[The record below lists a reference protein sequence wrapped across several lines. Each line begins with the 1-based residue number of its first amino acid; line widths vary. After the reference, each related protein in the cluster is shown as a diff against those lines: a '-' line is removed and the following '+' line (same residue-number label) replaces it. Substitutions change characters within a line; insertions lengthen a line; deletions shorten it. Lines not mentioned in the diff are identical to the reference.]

1 MFGPLTLVLVDRRI
15 RSLEAHVAEIKV
27 TQSNILNTLS
37 ELVAQIRGGSIVR
50 SPPYGHYQS
59 PSLGSPPTSTPTPT
73 VSHQHIND
81 IHQSSPITS
90 SGFPGSSTS
99 VRPHRTSVSFQPS
112 AFQPNQATPSGETQS
127 SVTPQPYVNSQGY
140 NQSQPPRM
148 NQGHSLPPFSSIQ
161 AMGAPSAQSNN
172 VSSIRFQAP
181 SNTHLQRQ
189 SLKHSGLKRPLSSS
203 HLTSG
208 ESSDFD
214 DEENGELPAHGLVA
228 PWEVL
233 RGLAD
238 VASRRAAK
246 VPIDEMY
253 PYFFD
258 FRDP

>member
-1 MFGPLTLVLVDRRI
+1 
-15 RSLEAHVAEIKV
+15 
-27 TQSNILNTLS
+27 
-37 ELVAQIRGGSIVR
+37 
-50 SPPYGHYQS
+50 
-59 PSLGSPPTSTPTPT
+59 
-73 VSHQHIND
+73 
-81 IHQSSPITS
+81 
-90 SGFPGSSTS
+90 
-99 VRPHRTSVSFQPS
+99 
-112 AFQPNQATPSGETQS
+112 
-127 SVTPQPYVNSQGY
+127 
-140 NQSQPPRM
+140 M

-161 AMGAPSAQSNN
+161 AMGAPSTQSNN

-181 SNTHLQRQ
+181 SSTHLQRQ

-246 VPIDEMY
+246 ENGDGTDSHSRTRTPSPDRHGRPSKRRKHLHKLTFPDVVTKNMISEQEARDLFAMFVMMY
-253 PYFFD
+253 HYFRLLISNGALQILRRLFNVLVGT
-258 FRDP
+258 FFTRSEG